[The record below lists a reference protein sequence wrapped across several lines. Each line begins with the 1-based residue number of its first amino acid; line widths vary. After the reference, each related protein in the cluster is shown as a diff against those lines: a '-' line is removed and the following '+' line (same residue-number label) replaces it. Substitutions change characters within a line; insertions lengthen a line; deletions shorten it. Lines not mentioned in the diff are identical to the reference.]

1 MLSPMPKLS
10 ILFLG
15 HPQPRDSGDWLHR
28 VGWPGRAL
36 ATKASVCAIQT
47 THPDWVKQ
55 ALAADVLVVLM
66 LADPILS
73 EVIRQRRMAGRA
85 TVFEISDDF
94 SAVAQ
99 ANPLARYYG
108 RPEVQALIRQLAE
121 NSDALQFS
129 SRFLA
134 TKFSSLNSKSLVCLN
149 QLHSL
154 EPYLP
159 RSRSN
164 RLCIGWAG
172 SQGHLED
179 ARQLALWIGR
189 WARHAEIQW
198 NLMCSN
204 EIASVFRETGISV
217 SVRPTGS
224 MEAYLNFLKEL
235 DVGLAWVGDDD
246 FSRGRSDG
254 KFLEYASCGV
264 LPVCRNSPVYSET
277 IVHGQTGFLFE
288 NELTLHSLLDRF
300 LNNPGEVRE
309 IGKQAYEH
317 VASQRTHEANGP
329 ERFNFYAGL
338 TPFRSN
344 DGAGYTEITSEIE
357 ADLYEGLQLANKG
370 LRLEA
375 FDKVLSVM
383 ERAPDFFF
391 VWQVL
396 ETICIQLGKSEEAR
410 QCGRKKAA
418 LLYLDLPF

>member
-1 MLSPMPKLS
+1 MSKLS

-28 VGWPGRAL
+28 VSWPGRAL

-66 LADPILS
+66 LVDPILA
-73 EVIRQRRMAGRA
+73 EIICQRRQAGKA

-108 RPEVQALIRQLAE
+108 RPEVQALIHRLAE
-121 NSDALQFS
+121 SSDTLQFS
-129 SRFLA
+129 SWFLA
-134 TKFSSLNSKSLVCLN
+134 TKFASLNSKSLVCLN

-159 RSRSN
+159 RSQSRPL
-164 RLCIGWAG
+164 RIGWAG

-189 WARHAEIQW
+189 WARHSEVQW
-198 NLMCSN
+198 SLMCSN

-217 SVRPTGS
+217 SVRTTGS
-224 MEAYLNFLKEL
+224 MEAYLSFLKEL
-235 DVGLAWVGDDD
+235 DIGLAWVGDDD

-264 LPVCRNSPVYSET
+264 LPVCRNSPVYAET
-277 IVHGQTGFLFE
+277 VEHGQTGFLFE
-288 NELTLHSLLDRF
+288 NELALHSLLDRF

-317 VASQRTHEANGP
+317 VASQRTHETNWP
-329 ERFNFYAGL
+329 ERFNFYAEL
-338 TPFRSN
+338 TPFRSA
-344 DGAGYTEITSEIE
+344 DDTGFAELTSEIE
-357 ADLYEGLQLANKG
+357 ADLYEGLQLVNKG
-370 LRLEA
+370 MRLEA
-375 FDKVLSVM
+375 FDKILSVM
-383 ERAPDFFF
+383 ERVPDFFF
-391 VWQVL
+391 VWQAL
-396 ETICIQLGKSEEAR
+396 ETICLQLGKSEEAR

-418 LLYLDLPF
+418 LLYRDLPF